1 MTINIHSILA
11 KSVSRLLKP
20 LIRLLLRQG
29 IAYGTMAEWVRQ
41 TYVDAATEELKV
53 QGQKPTI
60 TNISSITGLT
70 RKETKRL
77 CELDDTE
84 ADAANLRFNRAARV
98 ITGWKSDREFHNNKG
113 QPADLLLDAPD
124 YSSFALLVKRYSG
137 DMTTVSML
145 EMLRKAGCIEVSDDR
160 IRLIK
165 DAYIPEGATASADK
179 ITILGNDVAE
189 LITTIS
195 HNLSAPADQ
204 LRFQRKVFHTALD
217 SEHLATFKQLAAEQS
232 QQLLEDLYQWL
243 EQHQLPSNSQGDS
256 HTVALGIYCHEQSNK
271 RNSDHE

>member
-1 MTINIHSILA
+1 MSINIHSILA

-41 TYVDAATEELKV
+41 TYVDAATEELKS
-53 QGQKPTI
+53 QGQKTTI
-60 TNISSITGLT
+60 TNISSLTGLT

-77 CELDDTE
+77 CELDETE
-84 ADAANLRFNRAARV
+84 TDAANVRFNRAARV
-98 ITGWKSDREFHNNKG
+98 ISGWQGDSEFLNTDGKPAELLVDSSDH
-113 QPADLLLDAPD
+113 P
-124 YSSFALLVKRYSG
+124 SFALLVKRYSG

-145 EMLRKAGCIEVSDDR
+145 DMLRNAGCIEVDDDR

-165 DAYIPEGATASADK
+165 EAYIPAGATASADK
-179 ITILGNDVAE
+179 LAILGNDVGE

-217 SEHLATFKQLAAEQS
+217 SEHVDAFKRLASEQS
-232 QQLLEDLYQWL
+232 QQLLENLYQWL
-243 EQHQLPSNSQGDS
+243 EQHQLPSHRQGDS

-271 RNSDHE
+271 EDATR